1 MVIFEWRKWVSR
13 SVAVGAAL
21 IVAGCNVTP
30 EEGPSPPPRPAKL
43 LVLEEAT
50 SQRSNSLPAVIR
62 PQRTADLA
70 FQVGGQITE
79 WNVRD
84 GAQFSRGDVIGRLDA
99 RRFRAD
105 LARAQAQYDNAK
117 SEFDRAQRLIAE
129 DAISRSVVEAREA
142 QLRVADA
149 GLDTA
154 RKQLSDTVLRAPFSG
169 AVGRANVEQFQ
180 NVAPQ
185 QPVLLLQSRA
195 VEAVVNVPGSFVL
208 RSNNVRFFNVEVELD
223 AAPGQR
229 YAARF
234 SEAVNQAD
242 NSTQTFEAHFSFEP
256 PSDLVV
262 LSGMTATLFFE
273 LEDIELPDEQQGVSV
288 PLAAIMAEGDK
299 RYVWVVKGPN
309 KVIERREVTLADGV
323 GEMQTVTDG
332 LDIGEII
339 VAAGGAYLQAGDR
352 VRPLDE

>member
-1 MVIFEWRKWVSR
+1 MVFGLREWT
-13 SVAVGAAL
+13 AQLILAGTAL
-21 IVAGCNVTP
+21 VLAGCNVVP
-30 EEGPSPPPRPAKL
+30 EEGPPPPPRPAKL
-43 LVLEEAT
+43 LTLEAAT
-50 SQRSNSLPAVIR
+50 SQRSNSLPAVVR

-84 GAQFSRGDVIGRLDA
+84 GATFSRGDVIGRLDA

-142 QLRVADA
+142 QLRVAEA

-154 RKQLSDTVLRAPFSG
+154 RKSLSDTVLRAPFSG
-169 AVGRANVEQFQ
+169 AVGRVNVEQFQ

-185 QPVLLLQSRA
+185 QPVLVLQSRA

-208 RSNNVRFFNVEVELD
+208 RSNSVRYFNVEVELD
-223 AAPGQR
+223 DAPGQR
-229 YAARF
+229 YPARF

-242 NSTQTFEAHFSFEP
+242 NSTQTFEAHFSFDP
-256 PSDLVV
+256 PSNLVV

-273 LEDIELPDEQQGVSV
+273 LEDIDVAEEERGVSV

-309 KVIERREVTLADGV
+309 KTIERREVRLASGV
-323 GEMQTVTDG
+323 GELQTVTEG
-332 LDIGEII
+332 LALGETI
-339 VAAGGAYLQAGDR
+339 VAAGGAYLQEGER
-352 VRPLDE
+352 VSPLGE